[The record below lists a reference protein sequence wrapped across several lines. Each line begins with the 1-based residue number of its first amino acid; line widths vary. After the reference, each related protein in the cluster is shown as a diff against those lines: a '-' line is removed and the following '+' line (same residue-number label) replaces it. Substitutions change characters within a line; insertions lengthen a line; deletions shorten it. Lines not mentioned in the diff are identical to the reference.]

1 MPQGRPIT
9 DSNERRL
16 VEAAQADRRQFA
28 DLYELHFD
36 RVYAF
41 IARRVRDR
49 ASAQD
54 LTSEVFH
61 HAIASLDRYESR
73 GIPFLAWLLRIAS
86 NKLADHWQALARER
100 GIPPPVESIE
110 PDYEELDRQAALF
123 RAVNDLPEDQR
134 RVVEMR
140 FVEQKSIRETADEL
154 SRSEGAIKQLQFRA
168 LENLRVRMGEEA

>member
-61 HAIASLDRYESR
+61 HALEGLDRYEPR
-73 GIPFLAWLLRIAS
+73 GVPFIAWLLRIAS
-86 NKLADHWQALARER
+86 NKLADHWQRLARER
-100 GIPPPVESIE
+100 DISPPAESME
-110 PDYEELDRQAALF
+110 PDYHELDRQAALF
-123 RAVNDLPEDQR
+123 RAVNELPEDQR
-134 RVVEMR
+134 RVLEMR
-140 FVEQKSIRETADEL
+140 FLEQKSIRETAEGL

-168 LENLRVRMGEEA
+168 LENLRVRMGEQ

>member
-1 MPQGRPIT
+1 MPH
-9 DSNERRL
+9 SSERRL

-61 HAIASLDRYESR
+61 HALASLDRYEPR
-73 GIPFLAWLLRIAS
+73 GVPFLAWLLRIAS
-86 NKLADHWQALARER
+86 NKMADHWQALARER
-100 GIPPPVESIE
+100 GIPTPIESFE
-110 PDYEELDRQAALF
+110 PEYEELDRQAALS
-123 RAVNDLPEDQR
+123 RAVSDLPDDQR
-134 RVVEMR
+134 RVVEIR
-140 FVEQKSIRETADEL
+140 FVEQKSIREAAETL
-154 SRSEGAIKQLQFRA
+154 NRSEGAIKQLQLRA